1 MHGHHYFLTIIDD
14 YSRYTWTHLMHTK
27 AETRKII
34 TDFIAYVETQFDSK
48 VKTIRSDNGAEFLM
62 HDFYA

>member
-1 MHGHHYFLTIIDD
+1 
-14 YSRYTWTHLMHTK
+14 MHTK